1 MAGSY
6 KNGMKMKIRE
16 CLNRNTKWVFTIPVL
31 LFVVICIG
39 YPIVYALIMSFHSWR
54 MSPQNPPVFVGL
66 KNYISIF
73 KDSRTFN
80 AVLFTFKYFLVS
92 SVFEV
97 VLGVALALL
106 LSKIK
111 KGRGVIR
118 TIFLFPMVATPI
130 AMGYV
135 WRIMFDSSMGFFNSV
150 LKFFGM
156 GNVDFF
162 SQANVFKSLMTME
175 VWMGTPLIM
184 LIVLAGISGLSHDY
198 YESAMIDGANG
209 FQTLFKITLPLLSPT
224 IIMAFLLRGIE
235 ILKTYDLILA
245 TTEGGPQQMTENL
258 NYLVYTYAFEYMQ
271 MGSGSA
277 LMIFFFLLVLGFALF
292 SMAMKKR
299 IEKRYE

>member
-1 MAGSY
+1 LAGSY

>member
-1 MAGSY
+1 M
-6 KNGMKMKIRE
+6 
-16 CLNRNTKWVFTIPVL
+16 NRNTKWIFTIPVL

-54 MSPQNPPVFVGL
+54 MSPQNPPVLVGL

-106 LSKIK
+106 LSKIR

-150 LKFFGM
+150 LKFLGM

-162 SQANVFKSLMTME
+162 SQANVFRSLMTME